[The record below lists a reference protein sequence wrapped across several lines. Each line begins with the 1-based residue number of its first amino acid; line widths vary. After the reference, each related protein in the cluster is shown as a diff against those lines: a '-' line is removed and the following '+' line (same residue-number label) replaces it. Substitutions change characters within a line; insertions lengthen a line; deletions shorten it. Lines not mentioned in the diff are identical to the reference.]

1 MNAADKAIRAS
12 TAAVVVGLAGV
23 AAYVSYSHAL
33 EVVRAHGEDG
43 TTATLMPLT
52 IDGLVYVS
60 SMVLLDSARRNRRA
74 PGLARWTLGL
84 GIAATV
90 AANVL
95 HGIAHGPVGAV
106 IAAWPAVTL
115 VLVYELLMMLIRGGA
130 ATTRLTPVVAPIE
143 LAAAPEDLALG
154 DPLDDVPAATLAWLR
169 GEDEVRE
176 PAVPDPEQVRAA
188 TVFGEQVRAGQ
199 VPTVREVKRRLRI
212 GSDKARQVRTYL
224 ARLATAAESG
234 EASLDAR
241 PQVSAGMPR

>member
-1 MNAADKAIRAS
+1 MNTADRAIRAS
-12 TAAVVVGLAGV
+12 TAVVVVGLAGV

-60 SMVLLDSARRNRRA
+60 SMVLLDSARRNVRA

-95 HGIAHGPVGAV
+95 HGIAHGAVGAV

-130 ATTRLTPVVAPIE
+130 ATTSLAPVVAPVE
-143 LAAAPEDLALG
+143 LAAAPEDLTLD
-154 DPLDDVPAATLAWLR
+154 DPFDDVPAATLAWLR
-169 GEDEVRE
+169 GEDQVRV
-176 PAVPDPEQVRAA
+176 PPVPDVEVRAA
-188 TVFGEQVRAGQ
+188 AVFRDEVERGE
-199 VPTVREVKRRLRI
+199 VPTVRQVKRKLRI
-212 GSDKARQVRTYL
+212 GSARASGVRLYL
-224 ARLATAAESG
+224 ADLARSRPVPEEAAS
-234 EASLDAR
+234 R
-241 PQVSAGMPR
+241 